1 MEGHVKPPEDV
12 LAAFRVM
19 APEWIATTAIASLW
33 KVSRAGG
40 GAAVLKYYGARGM
53 GSEAD
58 GFRFLQAAPEDC
70 AARVYGLR
78 PDAALIEWLE
88 GPSLAD
94 LAIAGEDETAA
105 RELVRVASGLH
116 PGTGQAPE
124 GYPRLEDR
132 FDALFHLKPAPSCA
146 AGDKAAIAACQ
157 TLACELLNTQIDVR
171 PLHGD
176 LHHGNVMKTPRG
188 YCAFDAKGI
197 VGERTYELANAFR
210 HPYGNPDLTR
220 DPRRI
225 GMLADLWSVGFAVDR
240 QRLLQWAAVKC
251 ALSIAWRSKGR
262 LAQDDELD
270 LLAALLSCATG
281 QDLSRV

>member
-1 MEGHVKPPEDV
+1 MKGHVKPPEEV
-12 LAAFRVM
+12 LAAFRVTV
-19 APEWIATTAIASLW
+19 PEWIATTAIASLW

-53 GSEAD
+53 GSEAS
-58 GFRFLQAAPEDC
+58 GFRFLQAAPESC
-70 AARVYGLR
+70 AAQVYDLR
-78 PDAALIEWLE
+78 PDAALVEWLE

-94 LAIAGEDETAA
+94 VAIAGEDEMAA

-132 FDALFHLKPAPSCA
+132 FDALFHLRPAPSCA
-146 AGDKAAIAACQ
+146 AGGKAAIAACQ
-157 TLACELLNTQIDVR
+157 TLARDLLDAQVDVR

-188 YCAFDAKGI
+188 FCAFDAKGI

-210 HPYGNPDLTR
+210 HPYGDPDLIR

-225 GMLADLWSVGFAVDR
+225 GMLADLWATGFAVDR

-262 LAQDDELD
+262 LAQDAELD
-270 LLAALLSCATG
+270 LLAALLYCASG
-281 QDLSRV
+281 PGGARV

>member
-1 MEGHVKPPEDV
+1 MEGHVKPPEEV
-12 LAAFRVM
+12 LVAFRVT

-40 GAAVLKYYGARGM
+40 GVAVLKYYGARGM
-53 GSEAD
+53 GSEAS
-58 GFRFLQAAPEDC
+58 GFRFLQAAPESY
-70 AARVYGLR
+70 AAQVYGLR
-78 PDAALIEWLE
+78 PDAALVEWLE

-94 LAIAGEDETAA
+94 LAIAGEDEMAA

-157 TLACELLNTQIDVR
+157 TLARDLLDAQVDVR

-188 YCAFDAKGI
+188 FCAFDAKGL
-197 VGERTYELANAFR
+197 VGERAFELANAFR

-240 QRLLQWAAVKC
+240 QRLMQWAAVKC

>member
-1 MEGHVKPPEDV
+1 MQEQEKPPEEV
-12 LAAFRVM
+12 LVAFRVT

-33 KVSRAGG
+33 KVTRAGG

-53 GSEAD
+53 GSEAS
-58 GFRFLQAAPEDC
+58 GFRFLQAAPESC
-70 AARVYGLR
+70 AAQVYGLR
-78 PDAALIEWLE
+78 PDAGLIEWLE

-94 LAIAGEDETAA
+94 LAIAGEDEMAA

-157 TLACELLNTQIDVR
+157 TLARDLLDAQVDVR

-188 YCAFDAKGI
+188 FCAFDAKGL
-197 VGERTYELANAFR
+197 VGERAFELANAFR

-240 QRLLQWAAVKC
+240 QRLMQWAAVKC